1 MSRIYDLKFL
11 GDIAKFG
18 KLGKDIGK
26 AGATVFLE
34 RLSAK
39 LGKEA
44 LSLIDEGFA
53 KGIAPNGKPWSR
65 PRKAHRALIESGEL
79 RGSFSADTNELRAI
93 VESSAPY
100 AVYLQRGTKG
110 ENGKR
115 GMGPR
120 KMLPEG
126 QLPLRWKSRLEAIFM
141 AHLRS
146 SLGGSR

>member
-11 GDIAKFG
+11 GDIAKLN

-26 AGATVFLE
+26 AGAVVFLE

-44 LSLIDEGFA
+44 LSLIDEGFQR
-53 KGIAPNGKPWSR
+53 GIAPNGKPWPR
-65 PRKAHRALIESGEL
+65 PRKAHRALIESGAL
-79 RGSFSADTNELRAI
+79 RGSFSADTNEYRASI
-93 VESSAPY
+93 ESSAPY
-100 AVYLQRGTKG
+100 AVFIQRGTRG

-115 GMGPR
+115 GIGPR

-126 QLPLRWKSRLEAIFM
+126 VLPLRWKNRMEAVFM

-146 SLGGSR
+146 ALGGSR